1 MRRTS
6 KPGGGWLARLA
17 AGAAALLVAAASAAQ
32 EAPDAMIRRVVDE
45 VTAVIKSDREIQGGN
60 RHKISQLVDTKI
72 LPYVNF
78 LRMTQ
83 SAVGRHWSRATPEQ
97 QAALAKEFKGLLTNT
112 YSGAFST
119 YRPDTVIE
127 YKPFRLAAGESDAV
141 VRSLVKPGSG
151 EPIQLDYYVERF
163 DGAWKVVDINVYGAR
178 LVETYRNQFNTEI
191 TANGI
196 DGLIRALAAKNKAIE
211 AKSKT

>member
-1 MRRTS
+1 MRISRNLNV
-6 KPGGGWLARLA
+6 GWLARLA
-17 AGAAALLVAAASAAQ
+17 AAVAGMVLCAATAAQ

-45 VTAVIKSDREIQGGN
+45 VTAAIKSDRDIQSGN

-97 QAALAKEFKGLLTNT
+97 QASLAREFKGLLTNT

-196 DGLIRALAAKNKAIE
+196 DGLIKALAAKNKAIE
-211 AKSKT
+211 AKSRS